1 MQNDEVTIQCPND
14 LCKAANPEG
23 DKFCQRCGT
32 FLIKRY
38 LWVVGQGVET
48 QKVGTS
54 IAERFYIKAERIVLD
69 TQPDLPLDS
78 SYLDI
83 SNDVRPYLKLVA
95 YRLQV
100 PQVYG
105 FVSLGRE
112 TSEREIMLL
121 EQAPIYPDGVSTA
134 GQLMPQLSS
143 VWQSVSSLRQLNW
156 LWQIAQLWQ
165 PLHSEGVASSL
176 LVPQFLRVDGSL
188 FKLLQLQVDNA
199 EHPTLAQL
207 GQSWLQ
213 LAQEA
218 QPSVT
223 GFIEQLSQDLQQEK
237 IVNSEQLLACL
248 DRGLLELGQSTTNR
262 NIASSRSFRIG
273 TCTDTGPSRQRNE
286 DACYPTSGTTLT
298 KPPEAKAIAIVCDGI
313 GGHEGGNVAS
323 NLAIETLQQQVQ
335 QLPLDEASLDPN
347 TLSHALEQFT
357 RTTNERISSRNDKEH
372 RQGRQRMGTT
382 LVMAVGHRHEIY
394 IAHVGDSR
402 AYWVT
407 RTGCHQI
414 TLDDDVAAREVR
426 LGYAVYREALQ
437 QPSAGSLVQ
446 AIGMSASVHPTVQ
459 RFVLDEDCVFLL
471 CSDGLSDYDLV
482 DRCWQSEILPVLEG
496 STDVSIATQHLVELG
511 NNLNGHDNITVALV
525 HCQVKVQEPETPI
538 GYDRPLEKTIDGTD
552 SSATTAVTLS
562 APSTEDLVDD
572 YVPIAN
578 TQLLSPLPP
587 SPKSRQWL
595 LPTLLGTGFLLSV
608 TGGLWLAYSHN
619 WHQQNPATAGGDSMQ
634 QTIPQEPPVSS
645 SSPANV
651 ARSPGM
657 MYQARQQ
664 TTLKRHTASTNTA
677 TDLPQLDSTDLT
689 LPQGSIVKVLS
700 EPRPSSQQQATWTQ
714 LQVCSNPEFSAV
726 PNPSANRHRGLL
738 KPGDNAWIVTAEL
751 GRGFKQISASDSS
764 CPTSNALPEA
774 TGSDR
779 ELEGQGSKEDGKA
792 EERRNGG
799 TETQRGKV
807 SN

>member
-38 LWVVGQGVET
+38 LWVVGQDIAAHEI
-48 QKVGTS
+48 GTS
-54 IAERFYIKAERIVLD
+54 IAERFYLKAERIVLD
-69 TQPDLPLDS
+69 TQPGLPLDFP
-78 SYLDI
+78 YLDI
-83 SNDVRPYLKLVA
+83 SDEIRPYLRLVA

-105 FVSLGRE
+105 LISLDRE
-112 TSEREIMLL
+112 TTEKEILLL
-121 EQAPIYPDGVSTA
+121 EQAPIYPDGISTA
-134 GQLMPQLSS
+134 GQLMPQLTT
-143 VWQSVSSLRQLNW
+143 VWQSVSGLRQLNW

-165 PLHSEGVASSL
+165 PLYSEGVASSL
-176 LVPQFLRVDGSL
+176 LVPQFLRVEGSL
-188 FKLLQLQVDNA
+188 LKLLQLQLDDA
-199 EHPTLAQL
+199 ERPTLAQL

-213 LAQEA
+213 LAKEA

-223 GFIEQLSQDLQQEK
+223 GFIEQLSQDLQQGE

-248 DRGLLELGQSTTNR
+248 DRGLLELGQSITNKDF
-262 NIASSRSFRIG
+262 APSRSFKIS

-286 DACYPTSGTTLT
+286 DACYPSSGTTLA

-357 RTTNERISSRNDKEH
+357 RATNERISSRNDKEH

-382 LVMAVGHRHEIY
+382 LVMAVGHQHAIY

-482 DRCWQSEILPVLEG
+482 DRCWQTEILPILDG
-496 STDVSIATQHLVELG
+496 SVDVATATQHLVELG

-538 GYDRPLEKTIDGTD
+538 GYGQPLDKTSNGALG
-552 SSATTAVTLS
+552 SSSTAAIS
-562 APSTEDLVDD
+562 APQTDDLTDNID
-572 YVPIAN
+572 NYVPIAN
-578 TQLLSPLPP
+578 TQLLSPLP
-587 SPKSRQWL
+587 SPQKSRQGL
-595 LPTLLGTGFLLSV
+595 LPILLGIGLLLSAA
-608 TGGLWLAYSHN
+608 GGLWLAYSQN
-619 WHQQNPATAGGDSMQ
+619 WRERNPATADGNSTEQ
-634 QTIPQEPPVSS
+634 ITPQEPSVASS
-645 SSPANV
+645 SNPSTTSV
-651 ARSPGM
+651 SRSLGR
-657 MYQARQQ
+657 MYEAQQ
-664 TTLKRHTASTNTA
+664 ETTLKRQEESTSSS
-677 TDLPQLDSTDLT
+677 TDLPQLNSANFT
-689 LPQGSIVKVLS
+689 LPQGSRVRVLS
-700 EPRPSSQQQATWTQ
+700 ESKPPSQQGTWTQ
-714 LQVCSNPEFSAV
+714 LQVCSNPALSASS
-726 PNPSANRHRGLL
+726 NPSSNSDRGLL
-738 KPGDNAWIVTAEL
+738 KPGDNAWIATIEL
-751 GRGFKQISASDSS
+751 DRGFKPISDGDSP
-764 CPTSNALPEA
+764 CFTSKSLPA
-774 TGSDR
+774 GAGNRNR
-779 ELEGQGSKEDGKA
+779 ELGGQGDKEDKKA
-792 EERRNGG
+792 EE
-799 TETQRGKV
+799 Q
-807 SN
+807 